1 MDSFSKRA
9 KTKTPA
15 KSSMIEKEEDEH
27 QNIRKTLERKLS
39 MSIENQFR
47 PEVSQILE
55 NKVQKSRQVSD

>member
-1 MDSFSKRA
+1 
-9 KTKTPA
+9 
-15 KSSMIEKEEDEH
+15 MIEKEENEH